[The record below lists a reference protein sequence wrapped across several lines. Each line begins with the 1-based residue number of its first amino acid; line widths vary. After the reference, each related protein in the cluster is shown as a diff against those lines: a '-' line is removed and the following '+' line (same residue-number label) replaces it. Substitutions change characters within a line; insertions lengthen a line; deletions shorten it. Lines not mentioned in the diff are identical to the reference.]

1 MRLSTPV
8 VIDVDGGGEGLR
20 GGWGDTCEEVAC
32 EPSHLVLY
40 HGDVELTLMQ
50 HVVGS
55 IVGSHLQVDG
65 ALRFVQ
71 EGIEVV
77 LCLFLTGLHIVL
89 HDLCRVGDS
98 QPCGGIEVAATAFVL
113 ELQSR
118 YTFGDGI
125 ADDETAER
133 YDASLS
139 PTFWLVCF
147 KRVPSKS

>member
-1 MRLSTPV
+1 ML
-8 VIDVDGGGEGLR
+8 
-20 GGWGDTCEEVAC
+20 
-32 EPSHLVLY
+32 
-40 HGDVELTLMQ
+40 

-55 IVGSHLQVDG
+55 VVGSHLQVDG
-65 ALRFVQ
+65 ALGLMQ
-71 EGIEVV
+71 ESIEVV
-77 LCLFLTGLHIVL
+77 LCLFLSGLHIIL
-89 HDLCRVGDS
+89 HDLRRVGDS
-98 QPCGGIEVAATAFVL
+98 QPCGGIEVATTAFVL

-147 KRVPSKS
+147 RRVPSKS